1 MVANG
6 GNTEGLFRGAFMESG
21 VVPPI
26 GDASLGQQDYDEFV
40 RKTGCA
46 GTEDTLECLRQ
57 APFSVLKAAVDSG
70 PGTISYR
77 VCHGFLD
84 PLSSVVN
91 YFPQSVNLIWRPRA
105 DGTFLEAPLQ
115 QLVLQGSVA
124 DIPFVT
130 GNKTT
135 YPFFLRCD

>member
-1 MVANG
+1 M
-6 GNTEGLFRGAFMESG
+6 
-21 VVPPI
+21 
-26 GDASLGQQDYDEFV
+26 D
-40 RKTGCA
+40 
-46 GTEDTLECLRQ
+46 
-57 APFSVLKAAVDSG
+57 
-70 PGTISYR
+70 
-77 VCHGFLD
+77 
-84 PLSSVVN
+84 

-135 YPFFLRCD
+135 FLFFSVVINLATRKLR